1 MRKKMLLICL
11 KQDIHKKKERE
22 DIKVQGKSG
31 LAMFEAG
38 IASMHFGNH
47 ISEHDK
53 KIAQKTAYVM
63 CGGDL
68 SQPSFVSERYLL
80 ELEREAVVSLC
91 GEPKT
96 LERMHGIL
104 FKRKTIRN

>member
-1 MRKKMLLICL
+1 MLLTSYLTLDSCL
-11 KQDIHKKKERE
+11 LSTSNFPI
-22 DIKVQGKSG
+22 
-31 LAMFEAG
+31 
-38 IASMHFGNH
+38 IAFPSYSFANSS
-47 ISEHDK
+47 ITEHDK